1 MVLDKQ
7 ELALEITKIYYYNL
21 ASRGA
26 KESINAENILDTYN
40 YALLLLG
47 EKLQE
52 KKETAKTEKAEAK
65 LPEAPKISEGRFSY
79 TNKRGVTYYLHQKGR
94 LFYFSK
100 DDKSSIVV
108 PQGYNVKENTRT
120 GLPFITKK

>member
-26 KESINAENILDTYN
+26 KESINAENIIDTYN

-47 EKLQE
+47 EKIQE
-52 KKETAKTEKAEAK
+52 KRETQKAEVK
-65 LPEAPKISEGRFSY
+65 LPEAPKVSDGKFSY

-94 LFYFSK
+94 LFFFSR
-100 DDKSSIVV
+100 DDKTALDGL
-108 PQGYNVKENTRT
+108 PEGYYVKENTRT
-120 GLPFITKK
+120 GLPFITKKK

>member
-21 ASRGA
+21 ASKGA

-40 YALLLLG
+40 YALLLLN

-52 KKETAKTEKAEAK
+52 RKETAKAATELK
-65 LPEAPKISEGRFSY
+65 LPAAPQVSESGFSY
-79 TNKRGVTYYLHQKGR
+79 TNQKGITYYLHQKGR

-100 DDKSSIVV
+100 DSRSSIVV
-108 PQGYNVKENTRT
+108 PQGYRIKENPRT